1 MKHSKQTRITA
12 ALFAAAISTAVG
24 GNPASAAFSP
34 EDQQIAAVLY
44 GPPPVMDKV
53 GDLDKNNILD
63 ARDVTLMKRELMFSR
78 DDADVMQ
85 LRHLAFGQAD
95 YSGVK
100 DFNNDQKFSKAD
112 VRAML
117 NRMTDAEL
125 PTTFNLFVYPVAYD
139 PAEAEKLSRD
149 EKMKRVYELDQQ
161 LIVPYSVTVK
171 TDSSEWMEK
180 DYVSLMPGGPVQIR
194 LDHFAELPNN
204 TGVVR
209 KALITFERAWE
220 DTAAEKETTLPD
232 RFAFEYSYQTC
243 SADEQGNITFF
254 DKGIVEY
261 NMTTGTCIS
270 GAQFEPRQDIK
281 DPEYTVE
288 QLDLLAEAFDREHP
302 EYDLTEPE
310 EEPEEEP

>member
-1 MKHSKQTRITA
+1 MKHTKQTRLTA
-12 ALFAAAISTAVG
+12 ALFAAAVSAAAG
-24 GNPASAAFSP
+24 GNTASAAFSP
-34 EDQQIAAVLY
+34 ADQQVAMVLY

-117 NRMTDAEL
+117 NRMTGAEL

-149 EKMKRVYELDQQ
+149 EKMKRVYELNKQ
-161 LIVPYSVTVK
+161 LTVPYSVTVK
-171 TDSSEWMEK
+171 TDSSEWTEK
-180 DYVSLMPGGPVQIR
+180 DYVSLMPGDPVQIR

-209 KALITFERAWE
+209 KALITFERVWE
-220 DTAAEKETTLPD
+220 DTAADEESALPD
-232 RFAFEYSYQTC
+232 SFAFEYSYQTC
-243 SADEQGNITFF
+243 SADAQGSVTYF
-254 DKGIVEY
+254 DKGIIEY
-261 NMTTGTCIS
+261 NLLNGTS
-270 GAQFEPRQDIK
+270 VFGTPLKPEQDIK
-281 DPEYTVE
+281 EPDSAAE
-288 QLDLLAEAFDREHP
+288 QIDLLAEAFDRELQ
-302 EYDLTEPE
+302 ERGLTAQE
-310 EEPEEEP
+310 EEP